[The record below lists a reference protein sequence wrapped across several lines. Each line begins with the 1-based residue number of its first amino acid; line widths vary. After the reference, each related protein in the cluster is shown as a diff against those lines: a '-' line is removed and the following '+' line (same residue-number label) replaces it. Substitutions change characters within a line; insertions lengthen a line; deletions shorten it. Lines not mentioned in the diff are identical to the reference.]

1 MKAIPCTIEVST
13 AEAEAYW
20 HIAVPADATPE
31 AALMFAALYLGR
43 VEKIRFQDGMRQF
56 IIRSQSA
63 AMSEQTVTIDK
74 TWLDALWCLFM
85 DAHLNGWTDI
95 AHLDQ
100 DFGNIS
106 ITVAI
111 LPPEKGE

>member
-1 MKAIPCTIEVST
+1 
-13 AEAEAYW
+13 
-20 HIAVPADATPE
+20 
-31 AALMFAALYLGR
+31 
-43 VEKIRFQDGMRQF
+43 
-56 IIRSQSA
+56 
-63 AMSEQTVTIDK
+63 MSEQTVAIDK

-85 DAHLNGWTDI
+85 DTHLNGWTDI

-100 DFGNIS
+100 VFGNIS